1 MLYNKIRINV
11 MKCLLL
17 FIISGFSVL
26 AFSQETEIIKETNI
40 TYFGR
45 EHFLIEG
52 TAIADSLKESPY
64 DRLPISY
71 KEKVREPVWDL
82 SKSSA
87 GITVRF
93 HSNSTSI
100 SLKWTVLNE
109 FDMNHMASTGIKGI
123 DLYTKH
129 NNKWRYVTTA
139 GAYVGLKTYQNK
151 ATPTDSINEYEL
163 IKNMTPE
170 FREYKLFL
178 PLYDGVT
185 KLEIGIDSNGSI
197 KKAMPNSQKPIVFCG
212 TSITQGGCASR
223 PGMAHTNIISR
234 KLDVDCINYGF
245 SGNGRMET
253 PIVELISEIDAS
265 FYVIECLQNM
275 NAEQIKQRV
284 IPLVEIIRKKHPST
298 PIVLVENMMYKTAFL
313 DKTIETE
320 LIQENLALKNEYDE
334 ILEKGFQNVFYIED
348 MPSFG
353 MDNEGTV
360 DGVHLTDLGFLRYAD
375 YLIKNFNGQNLIKT
389 VLNKN

>member
-1 MLYNKIRINV
+1 
-11 MKCLLL
+11 MKCFLL
-17 FIISGFSVL
+17 IVISSFSIL
-26 AFSQETEIIKETNI
+26 SFSQPSETIKTDSTVI
-40 TYFGR
+40 YHGR
-45 EHFLIEG
+45 QHFLIEG
-52 TAIADSLKESPY
+52 TAISDSLKESPY

-82 SKSSA
+82 SKASA

-100 SLKWTVLNE
+100 NLKWTVLNDL
-109 FDMNHMASTGIKGI
+109 DMSHMAATGIKGI
-123 DLYTKH
+123 DLYTKY

-139 GAYVGLKTYQNK
+139 GALVGLKTYQNK
-151 ATPTDSINEYEL
+151 SIPADSINEYEL

-185 KLEIGIDSNGSI
+185 KLEVGIDSAASI
-197 KKAMPNSQKPIVFCG
+197 EKATPSSEKPIVFYG

-253 PIVELISEIDAS
+253 PIVELISEIDAR

-275 NAEQIKQRV
+275 DSEQVKERV
-284 IPLVEIIRKKHPST
+284 KPLVDIIRTNHPHT
-298 PIVLVENMMYKTAFL
+298 PIVLVENMMYTMAFL
-313 DKTIETE
+313 NQTLETRLIE
-320 LIQENLALKNEYDE
+320 ENTALKNEYDK
-334 ILEKGFQNVFYIED
+334 IIKSGTPNIFYIKDNKE
-348 MPSFG
+348 FLV
-353 MDNEGTV
+353 DNEGTV
-360 DGVHLTDLGFLRYAD
+360 DGVHLTDLGFKRYAD
-375 YLIKNFNGQNLIKT
+375 YLIENFKKFKLIRD
-389 VLNKN
+389 

>member
-1 MLYNKIRINV
+1 
-11 MKCLLL
+11 MKYFLL
-17 FIISGFSVL
+17 FIISGLSVL
-26 AFSQETEIIKETNI
+26 TFSQEKESTKDINI
-40 TYFGR
+40 SYFGR

-82 SKSSA
+82 SKASA

-100 SLKWTVLNE
+100 NLKWTVLNDL
-109 FDMNHMASTGIKGI
+109 DMPHMAATGIKGI
-123 DLYTKH
+123 DLYTKY

-139 GAYVGLKTYQNK
+139 GALVGLKTYQNK
-151 ATPTDSINEYEL
+151 SIPADSINEYEL
-163 IKNMTPE
+163 IKNMSPD

-185 KLEIGIDSNGSI
+185 KLEIGIDNNALI
-197 KKAMPNSQKPIVFCG
+197 NKASPNPVKPIVFYG

-253 PIVELISEIDAS
+253 PIVELISEIDAH
-265 FYVIECLQNM
+265 FYVIECMQNM
-275 NAEQIKQRV
+275 NSEQVSERV
-284 IPLVEIIRKKHPST
+284 RPLVDMIRSNHPYT
-298 PIVLVENMMYKTAFL
+298 PIVLVENMMYTTAFL
-313 DKTIETE
+313 DQTIETT
-320 LIQENLALKNEYDE
+320 LIQENEALKNEFDK
-334 ILEKGFQNVFYIED
+334 IIKRGTPNIFYIKD
-348 MPSFG
+348 NKDFLS
-353 MDNEGTV
+353 DNEGTV
-360 DGVHLTDLGFLRYAD
+360 DGVHLTDLGFLRYAE
-375 YLIKNFNGQNLIKT
+375 YLIENFKKNLLIKRI
-389 VLNKN
+389 LH

>member
-1 MLYNKIRINV
+1 
-11 MKCLLL
+11 MKYFLL

-26 AFSQETEIIKETNI
+26 TFSQEKESTKDINI
-40 TYFGR
+40 SYFGR

-82 SKSSA
+82 SKASA

-100 SLKWTVLNE
+100 NLKWTVLNDL
-109 FDMNHMASTGIKGI
+109 DMPHMAATGIKGI
-123 DLYTKH
+123 DLYTKY

-139 GAYVGLKTYQNK
+139 GALVGLKTYQNK
-151 ATPTDSINEYEL
+151 SIPADSINEYEL
-163 IKNMTPE
+163 IKNMSPD

-185 KLEIGIDSNGSI
+185 KLEIGIDNNALI
-197 KKAMPNSQKPIVFCG
+197 NKASPNPVKPIVFYG

-234 KLDVDCINYGF
+234 KLDLDCINYGF
-245 SGNGRMET
+245 SGNGRMEM
-253 PIVELISEIDAS
+253 PIIELISDIDAS

-275 NAEQIKQRV
+275 DSEQVRERV
-284 IPLVEIIRKKHPST
+284 RPLVDMIRTKHPLT
-298 PIVLVENMMYKTAFL
+298 PIVLVENMMYTMAFL
-313 DKTIETE
+313 DQTIKTR
-320 LIQENLALKNEYDE
+320 LIQENAALKNEYDK
-334 ILEKGFQNVFYIED
+334 IIKSGIPNIFYIKD
-348 MPSFG
+348 NKDFLL
-353 MDNEGTV
+353 DNEGTV

-375 YLIKNFNGQNLIKT
+375 YLIENLKKNLLIK
-389 VLNKN
+389 KNTSLK

>member
-1 MLYNKIRINV
+1 MRY
-11 MKCLLL
+11 LLL
-17 FIISGFSVL
+17 FVISGFSIVS
-26 AFSQETEIIKETNI
+26 FSQEKESTKDNNI
-40 TYFGR
+40 SYYGR
-45 EHFLIEG
+45 KHFLIEG

-82 SKSSA
+82 SKASA

-100 SLKWTVLNE
+100 NLKWTVLND
-109 FDMNHMASTGIKGI
+109 FDMPHMAATGIKGI
-123 DLYTKH
+123 DLYTKY

-139 GAYVGLKTYQNK
+139 GALVGQKKYQNNNVPK
-151 ATPTDSINEYEL
+151 DSINEYEL
-163 IKNMTPE
+163 IKNLTPE

-185 KLEIGIDSNGSI
+185 RLEIGIDANATI
-197 KKAMPNSQKPIVFCG
+197 KRAVPNAQKPIVFYG

-234 KLDVDCINYGF
+234 KLDMECINYGF
-245 SGNGRMET
+245 SGNGRMEM
-253 PIVELISEIDAS
+253 PIVEHISEIDAN

-275 NAEQIKQRV
+275 NTEEVKKRV
-284 IPLVEIIRKKHPST
+284 LPLVKIIRKKQPNT
-298 PIVLVENMMYKTAFL
+298 PIVLVENMMYKTAFM

-320 LIQENLALKNEYDE
+320 LIQENLALKNEYDN
-334 ILEKGFQNVFYIED
+334 ILKSGIQNIYYIKDKQHEK
-348 MPSFG
+348 

-375 YLIKNFNGQNLIKT
+375 YLIENFKKNQLVKRI
-389 VLNKN
+389 LH

>member
-1 MLYNKIRINV
+1 
-11 MKCLLL
+11 MKFFLL
-17 FIISGFSVL
+17 IVISSFSIL
-26 AFSQETEIIKETNI
+26 SFSQPSETIKTDSTVI
-40 TYFGR
+40 YHGR
-45 EHFLIEG
+45 QHFLIEG
-52 TAIADSLKESPY
+52 TAISDSLKESPY

-71 KEKVREPVWDL
+71 KEKVREPIWDL
-82 SKSSA
+82 SKASA

-100 SLKWTVLNE
+100 NLKWTVLNDL
-109 FDMNHMASTGIKGI
+109 DMSHMAATGIKGI
-123 DLYTKH
+123 DLYTKY

-139 GAYVGLKTYQNK
+139 GALVGLKTYQNK
-151 ATPTDSINEYEL
+151 SIPADSINEYEL

-185 KLEIGIDSNGSI
+185 KLEVGIDSAASI
-197 KKAMPNSQKPIVFCG
+197 EKATPSSEKPIVFYG

-253 PIVELISEIDAS
+253 PIVELISEIDAR

-275 NAEQIKQRV
+275 DSEQVKERV
-284 IPLVEIIRKKHPST
+284 KPLVDIIRTNHPYT
-298 PIVLVENMMYKTAFL
+298 PIVLVENMMYTMAFL
-313 DKTIETE
+313 NQTLETRLIE
-320 LIQENLALKNEYDE
+320 ENTSLKNEYDK
-334 ILEKGFQNVFYIED
+334 IIKNGTPNIFYIKDNKE
-348 MPSFG
+348 FLV
-353 MDNEGTV
+353 DNEGTV
-360 DGVHLTDLGFLRYAD
+360 DGVHLTDLGFKRYAD
-375 YLIKNFNGQNLIKT
+375 YLIENFKKFKLIRD
-389 VLNKN
+389 

>member
-1 MLYNKIRINV
+1 
-11 MKCLLL
+11 MKYFLL

-26 AFSQETEIIKETNI
+26 TFSQEKEITKDNNI
-40 TYFGR
+40 SYYGR
-45 EHFLIEG
+45 KHFLIEG

-82 SKSSA
+82 SKASA

-100 SLKWTVLNE
+100 GLKWTVLND
-109 FDMNHMASTGIKGI
+109 FDMPHMAATGIKGI
-123 DLYTKH
+123 DLYTKY

-139 GAYVGLKTYQNK
+139 GALVGQKKYQNNNVPK
-151 ATPTDSINEYEL
+151 DSINEYEL
-163 IKNMTPE
+163 IKNLTPE

-185 KLEIGIDSNGSI
+185 RLEIGIDANATI
-197 KKAMPNSQKPIVFCG
+197 KRAVPNAQKPIVFYG

-234 KLDVDCINYGF
+234 KLDMECINYGF
-245 SGNGRMET
+245 SGNGRMEM
-253 PIVELISEIDAS
+253 PIVEHISEIDAN

-275 NAEQIKQRV
+275 NTEEVKKRV
-284 IPLVEIIRKKHPST
+284 LPLVKIIRKKQPNT
-298 PIVLVENMMYKTAFL
+298 PIVLVENMMYKTAFM

-320 LIQENLALKNEYDE
+320 LIQENLALKNEYDN
-334 ILEKGFQNVFYIED
+334 ILKSGIQNIYYIKDKQHEK
-348 MPSFG
+348 

-375 YLIKNFNGQNLIKT
+375 YLIENFKKNQLVKRI
-389 VLNKN
+389 LH

>member
-1 MLYNKIRINV
+1 
-11 MKCLLL
+11 MKYFLLVL
-17 FIISGFSVL
+17 ISSFSVL
-26 AFSQETEIIKETNI
+26 TFSQQTETIITDSTI
-40 TYFGR
+40 IYYGR
-45 EHFLIEG
+45 QHFLIEG
-52 TAIADSLKESPY
+52 TAILDSLKESPY

-82 SKSSA
+82 SKASA

-100 SLKWTVLNE
+100 NLKWTVLND
-109 FDMNHMASTGIKGI
+109 FDMPHMAATGIKGI
-123 DLYTKH
+123 DLYTKY

-139 GAYVGLKTYQNK
+139 GALVGLKTYQNK
-151 ATPTDSINEYEL
+151 SIPADNINEYEL

-185 KLEIGIDSNGSI
+185 KLEVGIDSAASI
-197 KKAMPNSQKPIVFCG
+197 EKASPSTVKPIVFYG

-253 PIVELISEIDAS
+253 PIVELISEIDAR

-275 NAEQIKQRV
+275 NSERV
-284 IPLVEIIRKKHPST
+284 SERVKPLVDIIRTKHPHT
-298 PIVLVENMMYKTAFL
+298 PIVLVENMMYTTAFL
-313 DKTIETE
+313 DHTEETR
-320 LIQENLALKNEYDE
+320 LIQENAALKNEYDK
-334 ILEKGFQNVFYIED
+334 IIKSGTPNIFYIKD
-348 MPSFG
+348 NKDFLV
-353 MDNEGTV
+353 DNEGTV

-375 YLIKNFNGQNLIKT
+375 YLMENFKKFKLIKD
-389 VLNKN
+389 

>member
-1 MLYNKIRINV
+1 
-11 MKCLLL
+11 MKYFLLVL
-17 FIISGFSVL
+17 ISSFSFL
-26 AFSQETEIIKETNI
+26 TFSQQTETIKTDSTII
-40 TYFGR
+40 YHGR
-45 EHFLIEG
+45 QHFLIEG
-52 TAIADSLKESPY
+52 TAILDSLKESPY

-82 SKSSA
+82 SKASA

-100 SLKWTVLNE
+100 NLKWTVLND
-109 FDMNHMASTGIKGI
+109 FDMPHMAASGIKGI
-123 DLYTKH
+123 DLYTKY

-139 GAYVGLKTYQNK
+139 GALVGLKTYQNK
-151 ATPTDSINEYEL
+151 SIPADNINEYEL

-185 KLEIGIDSNGSI
+185 KLEVGIDSTASI
-197 KKAMPNSQKPIVFCG
+197 EKASPSAVKPIVFYG

-234 KLDVDCINYGF
+234 KLEVDCINYGF

-253 PIVELISEIDAS
+253 LIVELISEIDAR

-275 NAEQIKQRV
+275 DSDQVSDRV
-284 IPLVEIIRKKHPST
+284 RPLVDIIRTKHPYT
-298 PIVLVENMMYKTAFL
+298 PIVLVENMMYTMAFL
-313 DKTIETE
+313 DQTVETT
-320 LIQENLALKNEYDE
+320 LIQENAALKNEYDK
-334 ILEKGFQNVFYIED
+334 IIKNGTPNIFYIKD
-348 MPSFG
+348 NKDFLV
-353 MDNEGTV
+353 DNEGTV

-375 YLIKNFNGQNLIKT
+375 YLIENFKKFKLIKD
-389 VLNKN
+389 

>member
-1 MLYNKIRINV
+1 
-11 MKCLLL
+11 MKCFLL
-17 FIISGFSVL
+17 IVISSFSIL
-26 AFSQETEIIKETNI
+26 SFSQPSETITTDSTII
-40 TYFGR
+40 YHGR
-45 EHFLIEG
+45 QHFLIEG
-52 TAIADSLKESPY
+52 TAISDSLKESPY

-82 SKSSA
+82 SKASA

-100 SLKWTVLNE
+100 NLKWTVLNDL
-109 FDMNHMASTGIKGI
+109 DMSHMAATGIKGI
-123 DLYTKH
+123 DLYTKY

-139 GAYVGLKTYQNK
+139 GALVGLKTYQNK
-151 ATPTDSINEYEL
+151 SIPADSINEYEL

-185 KLEIGIDSNGSI
+185 KLEVGIDSAASI
-197 KKAMPNSQKPIVFCG
+197 EKATPSSEKPIVFYG

-253 PIVELISEIDAS
+253 PIVELISEIDAR

-275 NAEQIKQRV
+275 DSEQVKERV
-284 IPLVEIIRKKHPST
+284 KPLVDIIRTNHPHT
-298 PIVLVENMMYKTAFL
+298 PIVLVENMMYTMAFL
-313 DKTIETE
+313 NQTLETRLIE
-320 LIQENLALKNEYDE
+320 ENTALKNEYDE
-334 ILEKGFQNVFYIED
+334 IIKRGTQNIFYIKDNKE
-348 MPSFG
+348 FLV
-353 MDNEGTV
+353 DNEGTV
-360 DGVHLTDLGFLRYAD
+360 DGVHLTDLGFKRYAD
-375 YLIKNFNGQNLIKT
+375 YLIENFKKFKFIKD
-389 VLNKN
+389 

>member
-1 MLYNKIRINV
+1 
-11 MKCLLL
+11 MKYFLLVL
-17 FIISGFSVL
+17 ISSFSVL
-26 AFSQETEIIKETNI
+26 AFSQGIETIKTDSTVI
-40 TYFGR
+40 YYGR

-52 TAIADSLKESPY
+52 TVISDSLKESSY

-82 SKSSA
+82 SKASA

-100 SLKWTVLNE
+100 NLKWTVLNDL
-109 FDMNHMASTGIKGI
+109 DMPHMASTGIKGI
-123 DLYTKH
+123 DLYTKY

-139 GAYVGLKTYQNK
+139 GALVGLKTYQNK
-151 ATPTDSINEYEL
+151 SIPADSINEYEL
-163 IKNMTPE
+163 IKNMSPD

-185 KLEIGIDSNGSI
+185 KLEVGIDSRASI
-197 KKAMPNSQKPIVFCG
+197 EKASPNPVKPIVFYG

-253 PIVELISEIDAS
+253 PIVKLISEIDAH
-265 FYVIECLQNM
+265 FYVIECMQNM
-275 NAEQIKQRV
+275 NSEQVSERV
-284 IPLVEIIRKKHPST
+284 RPLVDMIRTKHPLT
-298 PIVLVENMMYKTAFL
+298 PIVLVENMMYTMAFL
-313 DKTIETE
+313 DQTIKTR
-320 LIQENLALKNEYDE
+320 LIQENAALKNEYDK
-334 ILEKGFQNVFYIED
+334 IIKSGIPNIFYIKD
-348 MPSFG
+348 NKDFLL
-353 MDNEGTV
+353 DNEGTV

-375 YLIKNFNGQNLIKT
+375 YLIENFKKFKLIK
-389 VLNKN
+389 N

>member
-1 MLYNKIRINV
+1 
-11 MKCLLL
+11 MKYFLLVL
-17 FIISGFSVL
+17 ISSFSVL
-26 AFSQETEIIKETNI
+26 AFSQESEITKEMNI

-82 SKSSA
+82 SKASA

-100 SLKWTVLNE
+100 SLKWTVLND
-109 FDMNHMASTGIKGI
+109 FDMPHMAATGIKGI
-123 DLYTKH
+123 DLYTKY

-139 GAYVGLKTYQNK
+139 GALVGLKTYQNK
-151 ATPTDSINEYEL
+151 SISSDNINEYEL

-185 KLEIGIDSNGSI
+185 KLEIGIDNNASI
-197 KKAMPNSQKPIVFCG
+197 KKATPNPLKPIVFYG

-234 KLDVDCINYGF
+234 KLDIDCINYGF
-245 SGNGRMET
+245 SGNGRMEM
-253 PIVELISEIDAS
+253 PIVELISDIDAH

-275 NAEQIKQRV
+275 DSEQVSERV
-284 IPLVEIIRKKHPST
+284 RPLVDVIRTKHPLT
-298 PIVLVENMMYKTAFL
+298 PIFLVENMMYTTAFL
-313 DKTIETE
+313 DQTIETR
-320 LIQENLALKNEYDE
+320 LIQENAALKNEYDK
-334 ILEKGFQNVFYIED
+334 IIKRGTPNIFYIKD
-348 MPSFG
+348 NQDLLV
-353 MDNEGTV
+353 DNEGTV

-375 YLIKNFNGQNLIKT
+375 YLIENFKVQFFK
-389 VLNKN
+389 KK

>member
-1 MLYNKIRINV
+1 
-11 MKCLLL
+11 MKYFLLVL
-17 FIISGFSVL
+17 ISSFSVL
-26 AFSQETEIIKETNI
+26 SFSQQIETIKTDSTVI
-40 TYFGR
+40 YYGR

-82 SKSSA
+82 SKASA

-100 SLKWTVLNE
+100 NLKWTVLNDL
-109 FDMNHMASTGIKGI
+109 DMPHMASTGIKGI
-123 DLYTKH
+123 DLYTKY

-139 GAYVGLKTYQNK
+139 GALVGLKTYKNK
-151 ATPTDSINEYEL
+151 SIPADSINEYEL
-163 IKNMTPE
+163 IKNMSPD

-185 KLEIGIDSNGSI
+185 KLEIGIDNNALI
-197 KKAMPNSQKPIVFCG
+197 NKASPNPVKPIVFYG

-245 SGNGRMET
+245 SGNGRMEM
-253 PIVELISEIDAS
+253 PIVELISDIDAS

-275 NAEQIKQRV
+275 DSEQVRERV
-284 IPLVEIIRKKHPST
+284 RPLVDMIRTKHPLT
-298 PIVLVENMMYKTAFL
+298 PIVLVENMMYTTAFL
-313 DKTIETE
+313 DQTIETT
-320 LIQENLALKNEYDE
+320 LIQENEALKNEFDK
-334 ILEKGFQNVFYIED
+334 IIKRGTPNIFYIKD
-348 MPSFG
+348 NKDFLS
-353 MDNEGTV
+353 DNEGTV

-375 YLIKNFNGQNLIKT
+375 YLIENFKKKLI
-389 VLNKN
+389 N

>member
-1 MLYNKIRINV
+1 
-11 MKCLLL
+11 MKCFLLVL
-17 FIISGFSVL
+17 ISSFSVL
-26 AFSQETEIIKETNI
+26 TFSQQTETIITDSTI
-40 TYFGR
+40 IYYGR
-45 EHFLIEG
+45 QHFLIEG
-52 TAIADSLKESPY
+52 TAILDSLKESPY

-82 SKSSA
+82 SKASA

-100 SLKWTVLNE
+100 NLKWTVLND
-109 FDMNHMASTGIKGI
+109 FDMPHMAATGIKGI
-123 DLYTKH
+123 DLYTKY

-139 GAYVGLKTYQNK
+139 GALVGLKTYQNK
-151 ATPTDSINEYEL
+151 SIPADSINEYEL

-185 KLEIGIDSNGSI
+185 KLEIGIDNNASI
-197 KKAMPNSQKPIVFCG
+197 KKATPNPLKPIVFYG

-234 KLDVDCINYGF
+234 KLDIDCINYGF
-245 SGNGRMET
+245 SGNGRMEM
-253 PIVELISEIDAS
+253 PIVELISEIDAR

-275 NAEQIKQRV
+275 DSEQVSERV
-284 IPLVEIIRKKHPST
+284 KPLVDIIRTKHPHT
-298 PIVLVENMMYKTAFL
+298 PIVLVENMMYTMAFL
-313 DKTIETE
+313 DQTQETR
-320 LIQENLALKNEYDE
+320 LIQENAALKNEYDK
-334 ILEKGFQNVFYIED
+334 IIKSGTPNIFYIKD
-348 MPSFG
+348 NKDFLV
-353 MDNEGTV
+353 DNEGTV

-375 YLIKNFNGQNLIKT
+375 YLMENFKKFKLIKD
-389 VLNKN
+389 

>member
-1 MLYNKIRINV
+1 
-11 MKCLLL
+11 MKYFLLVL
-17 FIISGFSVL
+17 ISSFSVL
-26 AFSQETEIIKETNI
+26 AFSQEIETIKTDSAVI
-40 TYFGR
+40 YYGID
-45 EHFLIEG
+45 HFLIEG

-82 SKSSA
+82 SKASA

-100 SLKWTVLNE
+100 NLKWTVLNDL
-109 FDMNHMASTGIKGI
+109 DMPHMAATGIKGI
-123 DLYTKH
+123 DLYTKY

-139 GAYVGLKTYQNK
+139 GALVGLKTYQNK
-151 ATPTDSINEYEL
+151 SIPADSINEYEL
-163 IKNMTPE
+163 IKNMSSD

-185 KLEIGIDSNGSI
+185 KLEVGIDSTASI
-197 KKAMPNSQKPIVFCG
+197 EKASPSAVKPIVFYG

-253 PIVELISEIDAS
+253 PIVELISEIDAH
-265 FYVIECLQNM
+265 FYVIECMQNM
-275 NAEQIKQRV
+275 NSEQVSERV
-284 IPLVEIIRKKHPST
+284 RPLVDMIRSNHPYT
-298 PIVLVENMMYKTAFL
+298 PIVLVENMMYTMAFL
-313 DKTIETE
+313 DQTIKTR
-320 LIQENLALKNEYDE
+320 LIQENAALKNEYDK
-334 ILEKGFQNVFYIED
+334 IIKSGIPNIFYIKD
-348 MPSFG
+348 NKDFLL
-353 MDNEGTV
+353 DNEGTV

-375 YLIKNFNGQNLIKT
+375 YLIENFKKNLLIK
-389 VLNKN
+389 KNTSLK

>member
-1 MLYNKIRINV
+1 
-11 MKCLLL
+11 MKCFLLVV
-17 FIISGFSVL
+17 ISSL
-26 AFSQETEIIKETNI
+26 SILSFSQPSEMIKTDSTII
-40 TYFGR
+40 YHGGQ
-45 EHFLIEG
+45 HFLIEG
-52 TAIADSLKESPY
+52 TAISDSLKESPY

-71 KEKVREPVWDL
+71 KEKVRDPVWDL
-82 SKSSA
+82 SKASA

-100 SLKWTVLNE
+100 NLKWTVLNDL
-109 FDMNHMASTGIKGI
+109 DMSHMAATGIKGI
-123 DLYTKH
+123 DLYTKY

-139 GAYVGLKTYQNK
+139 GALVGLKAYQNK
-151 ATPTDSINEYEL
+151 SILADSINEYEL

-185 KLEIGIDSNGSI
+185 KLEVGIDSAASI
-197 KKAMPNSQKPIVFCG
+197 EKATPTTEKPIVFYG

-253 PIVELISEIDAS
+253 PIVELISEIDAR

-275 NAEQIKQRV
+275 DSEQVKKRV
-284 IPLVEIIRKKHPST
+284 TPLVEIIRNKNSDT
-298 PIVLVENMMYKTAFL
+298 PIIFVENMMYKTAFL
-313 DKTIETE
+313 DKTIEAE
-320 LIQENLALKNEYDE
+320 LINENLALKNEFE
-334 ILEKGFQNVFYIED
+334 NILKNGFQNIYYIKD
-348 MPSFG
+348 MKIDDL
-353 MDNEGTV
+353 DNEGTV
-360 DGVHLTDLGFLRYAD
+360 DGVHLTDLGFLRSAD
-375 YLIKNFNGQNLIKT
+375 YLIENFKKFKLI
-389 VLNKN
+389 ND

>member
-1 MLYNKIRINV
+1 
-11 MKCLLL
+11 MKYFLLVL
-17 FIISGFSVL
+17 ISSFSVL
-26 AFSQETEIIKETNI
+26 TFSQQTETIITDSTI
-40 TYFGR
+40 IYYGR
-45 EHFLIEG
+45 QHFLIEG
-52 TAIADSLKESPY
+52 TAILDSLKESPY

-82 SKSSA
+82 SKASA

-93 HSNSTSI
+93 HSNSTTI
-100 SLKWTVLNE
+100 NLKWTVLNDL
-109 FDMNHMASTGIKGI
+109 DMSHMAATGIKGI
-123 DLYTKH
+123 DLYTKY

-139 GAYVGLKTYQNK
+139 GALVGLKTYQNK
-151 ATPTDSINEYEL
+151 SIPADSINEYEL

-185 KLEIGIDSNGSI
+185 KLEVGIDSTASI
-197 KKAMPNSQKPIVFCG
+197 EKASPSVIKPIVFYG

-253 PIVELISEIDAS
+253 PIVELISEIDAR

-275 NAEQIKQRV
+275 DSEQVSERV
-284 IPLVEIIRKKHPST
+284 KPLVDIIRTKHPHT
-298 PIVLVENMMYKTAFL
+298 PIVLVENMMYTMAFL
-313 DKTIETE
+313 DQTQETR
-320 LIQENLALKNEYDE
+320 LIQENAALKNEYDK
-334 ILEKGFQNVFYIED
+334 IIKSGTPNIFYIKD
-348 MPSFG
+348 NKDFLV
-353 MDNEGTV
+353 DNEGTV

-375 YLIKNFNGQNLIKT
+375 YLMENFKKFKLIKD
-389 VLNKN
+389 

>member
-1 MLYNKIRINV
+1 
-11 MKCLLL
+11 MKYFLLVL
-17 FIISGFSVL
+17 ISSFSVL
-26 AFSQETEIIKETNI
+26 AFSQQIETIKTDSTVI
-40 TYFGR
+40 YYGR

-82 SKSSA
+82 SKASA

-100 SLKWTVLNE
+100 NLKWTVLNDL
-109 FDMNHMASTGIKGI
+109 DMPHMASTGIKGI
-123 DLYTKH
+123 DLYTKY

-139 GAYVGLKTYQNK
+139 GALVGLKTYQNK
-151 ATPTDSINEYEL
+151 SIPADSINEYEL
-163 IKNMTPE
+163 IKNMSPD

-185 KLEIGIDSNGSI
+185 KLEIGIDNNALI
-197 KKAMPNSQKPIVFCG
+197 NKASPNPVKPIVFYG

-245 SGNGRMET
+245 SGNGRMEM
-253 PIVELISEIDAS
+253 PIVELISDIDAS

-275 NAEQIKQRV
+275 DSEQVRERV
-284 IPLVEIIRKKHPST
+284 RPLVDMIRTKHPLT
-298 PIVLVENMMYKTAFL
+298 PIVLVENMMYTTAFL
-313 DKTIETE
+313 DQTIETT
-320 LIQENLALKNEYDE
+320 LIQENEALKNEFDK
-334 ILEKGFQNVFYIED
+334 IIKRGTPNIFYIKD
-348 MPSFG
+348 NKDFLS
-353 MDNEGTV
+353 DNEGTV

-375 YLIKNFNGQNLIKT
+375 YLIENFKKKLI
-389 VLNKN
+389 N

>member
-1 MLYNKIRINV
+1 
-11 MKCLLL
+11 MKFFLL
-17 FIISGFSVL
+17 IVISSFSIL
-26 AFSQETEIIKETNI
+26 SFSQPSETIKTDSTVI
-40 TYFGR
+40 YHGR
-45 EHFLIEG
+45 QHFLIEG
-52 TAIADSLKESPY
+52 TAISDSLKESPY

-82 SKSSA
+82 SKASA

-100 SLKWTVLNE
+100 NLKWTVLNDL
-109 FDMNHMASTGIKGI
+109 DMSHMAATGIKGI
-123 DLYTKH
+123 DLYTKY

-139 GAYVGLKTYQNK
+139 GALVGLKTYQNK
-151 ATPTDSINEYEL
+151 SIPADSINEYEL

-185 KLEIGIDSNGSI
+185 KLEVGIDSAASI
-197 KKAMPNSQKPIVFCG
+197 EKATPSSEKPIVFYG

-253 PIVELISEIDAS
+253 TIVELISEIDAR

-275 NAEQIKQRV
+275 DSEQVKERV
-284 IPLVEIIRKKHPST
+284 KPLVDIIRTNHPHT
-298 PIVLVENMMYKTAFL
+298 PIVLVENMMYTMAFL
-313 DKTIETE
+313 NQTLETRLIE
-320 LIQENLALKNEYDE
+320 ENTALKNEYDK
-334 ILEKGFQNVFYIED
+334 IIKSGTPNIFYIKDNKE
-348 MPSFG
+348 FLV
-353 MDNEGTV
+353 DNEGTV
-360 DGVHLTDLGFLRYAD
+360 DGVHLTDLGFKRYAD
-375 YLIKNFNGQNLIKT
+375 YLIENFKKFKLIRD
-389 VLNKN
+389 

>member
-1 MLYNKIRINV
+1 
-11 MKCLLL
+11 MKYFLL

-26 AFSQETEIIKETNI
+26 TFSQEKESTKDINI
-40 TYFGR
+40 SYFGR

-82 SKSSA
+82 SKASA

-100 SLKWTVLNE
+100 NLKWTVLNDL
-109 FDMNHMASTGIKGI
+109 DMPHMAATGIKGI
-123 DLYTKH
+123 DLYTKY

-139 GAYVGLKTYQNK
+139 GALVGLKTYQNK
-151 ATPTDSINEYEL
+151 SIPADSINEYEL
-163 IKNMTPE
+163 IKNMSPD

-185 KLEIGIDSNGSI
+185 KLEIGIDNNALI
-197 KKAMPNSQKPIVFCG
+197 NKASPNPVKPIVFYG

-245 SGNGRMET
+245 SGNGRMEM
-253 PIVELISEIDAS
+253 PIVVLISDIDAS

-275 NAEQIKQRV
+275 DSEQVRERV
-284 IPLVEIIRKKHPST
+284 RPLVDMIRTKHPLT
-298 PIVLVENMMYKTAFL
+298 PIVLVENMMYTTAFL
-313 DKTIETE
+313 DQTIETT
-320 LIQENLALKNEYDE
+320 LIQENEALKNEFDK
-334 ILEKGFQNVFYIED
+334 IIKRGTPNIFYIKD
-348 MPSFG
+348 NKDFLS
-353 MDNEGTV
+353 DNEGTV

-375 YLIKNFNGQNLIKT
+375 YLIENFKKKLI
-389 VLNKN
+389 N

>member
-1 MLYNKIRINV
+1 
-11 MKCLLL
+11 MKYFLLVL
-17 FIISGFSVL
+17 ISSFSVL
-26 AFSQETEIIKETNI
+26 TFSQQTETIITDSTI
-40 TYFGR
+40 IYYGR
-45 EHFLIEG
+45 QHFLIEG
-52 TAIADSLKESPY
+52 TAILDSLKESPY

-82 SKSSA
+82 SKASA

-100 SLKWTVLNE
+100 NLKWTVLND
-109 FDMNHMASTGIKGI
+109 FDMPHMAATGIKGI
-123 DLYTKH
+123 DLYTKY

-139 GAYVGLKTYQNK
+139 GALVGLKTYQNK
-151 ATPTDSINEYEL
+151 SIPADNINEYEL

-185 KLEIGIDSNGSI
+185 KLEVGIDSTASI
-197 KKAMPNSQKPIVFCG
+197 EKASPSTVKPIVFYG

-223 PGMAHTNIISR
+223 PGMANTNIISR

-253 PIVELISEIDAS
+253 PIVELISEIDAR

-275 NAEQIKQRV
+275 DSERV
-284 IPLVEIIRKKHPST
+284 SERVKPLVDIIRTKHPHT
-298 PIVLVENMMYKTAFL
+298 PIVLVENMMYTTAFL
-313 DKTIETE
+313 DHTEETR
-320 LIQENLALKNEYDE
+320 LIQENAALKNEYDK
-334 ILEKGFQNVFYIED
+334 IIKSGTPNIFYIKD
-348 MPSFG
+348 NKDFLV
-353 MDNEGTV
+353 DNEGTV

-375 YLIKNFNGQNLIKT
+375 YLMENFKKFKLIKD
-389 VLNKN
+389 

>member
-1 MLYNKIRINV
+1 
-11 MKCLLL
+11 MKYFLL

-26 AFSQETEIIKETNI
+26 TFSQEKESTKDINI
-40 TYFGR
+40 SYFGR

-82 SKSSA
+82 SKASA

-100 SLKWTVLNE
+100 NLKWTVLNDL
-109 FDMNHMASTGIKGI
+109 DMPHMAATGIKGI
-123 DLYTKH
+123 DLYTKY

-139 GAYVGLKTYQNK
+139 GALVGLKTYQNK
-151 ATPTDSINEYEL
+151 SIPADSINEYEL
-163 IKNMTPE
+163 IKNMSPD

-185 KLEIGIDSNGSI
+185 KLEIGIDNNALI
-197 KKAMPNSQKPIVFCG
+197 NKASPNPVKPIVFYG

-253 PIVELISEIDAS
+253 PIVELISEIDAR

-275 NAEQIKQRV
+275 DSQQINERV
-284 IPLVEIIRKKHPST
+284 RPLVDMIRTKHPLT
-298 PIVLVENMMYKTAFL
+298 PIVLVENMMYTTAFL
-313 DKTIETE
+313 DQTIETR
-320 LIQENLALKNEYDE
+320 LIQENAALKNEYDK
-334 ILEKGFQNVFYIED
+334 ILKSGLQNIFYIKD
-348 MPSFG
+348 NQDLLL
-353 MDNEGTV
+353 DNEGTV
-360 DGVHLTDLGFLRYAD
+360 DGIHLTDLGFLRYSD
-375 YLIKNFNGQNLIKT
+375 YLLENFKNYKLIK
-389 VLNKN
+389 

>member
-1 MLYNKIRINV
+1 
-11 MKCLLL
+11 MKYFLL
-17 FIISGFSVL
+17 FIIISGFSVL
-26 AFSQETEIIKETNI
+26 TFSQEIETIKTDSKVI
-40 TYFGR
+40 YYGR

-82 SKSSA
+82 SKASA

-100 SLKWTVLNE
+100 NLKWTVLND
-109 FDMNHMASTGIKGI
+109 FDMPHMAATGIKGI
-123 DLYTKH
+123 DLYTKY

-139 GAYVGLKTYQNK
+139 GALVGLKTYQNK
-151 ATPTDSINEYEL
+151 SIPVDSINEYEL
-163 IKNMTPE
+163 IKNMSPD
-170 FREYKLFL
+170 FKEYKLFL

-185 KLEIGIDSNGSI
+185 KLEIGIDNNASI
-197 KKAMPNSQKPIVFCG
+197 KKATPNPLKPIVFYG

-245 SGNGRMET
+245 SGNGRMEM
-253 PIVELISEIDAS
+253 PIVELISDIDAH

-275 NAEQIKQRV
+275 DSEQVSERV
-284 IPLVEIIRKKHPST
+284 KPLVDMIRTNHPFT
-298 PIVLVENMMYKTAFL
+298 PIVLVENMMYTMAFL
-313 DKTIETE
+313 DQTIKTR
-320 LIQENLALKNEYDE
+320 LIQENAALKNEYDK
-334 ILEKGFQNVFYIED
+334 IIKSGIPNIFYIKD
-348 MPSFG
+348 NKDFLL
-353 MDNEGTV
+353 DNEGTV
-360 DGVHLTDLGFLRYAD
+360 DGVHLTDLGFLRYAE
-375 YLIKNFNGQNLIKT
+375 YLIENFKKNLLIK
-389 VLNKN
+389 KNTSLK

>member
-1 MLYNKIRINV
+1 
-11 MKCLLL
+11 MKYFLLVL
-17 FIISGFSVL
+17 ISSFSVL
-26 AFSQETEIIKETNI
+26 TFSQQTETIITDSTI
-40 TYFGR
+40 IYYGR
-45 EHFLIEG
+45 QHFLIEG
-52 TAIADSLKESPY
+52 TAILDSLKESPY

-82 SKSSA
+82 SKASA

-100 SLKWTVLNE
+100 NLKWTVLND
-109 FDMNHMASTGIKGI
+109 FDMPHMAATGIKGI
-123 DLYTKH
+123 DLYTKY

-139 GAYVGLKTYQNK
+139 GALVGLKTYQNK
-151 ATPTDSINEYEL
+151 SIPADNINEYEL

-185 KLEIGIDSNGSI
+185 KLEVGIDSVASI
-197 KKAMPNSQKPIVFCG
+197 EKATPSAVKPIVFYG

-253 PIVELISEIDAS
+253 PIVELISEIDAR

-275 NAEQIKQRV
+275 DSEQVSERV
-284 IPLVEIIRKKHPST
+284 KPLVDIIRTKHPHT
-298 PIVLVENMMYKTAFL
+298 PIVLVENMMYTTAFL
-313 DKTIETE
+313 DHTEETR
-320 LIQENLALKNEYDE
+320 LIQENAALKNEYDK
-334 ILEKGFQNVFYIED
+334 IIKSGTPNIFYIKD
-348 MPSFG
+348 NKDFLL
-353 MDNEGTV
+353 DNEGTV

-375 YLIKNFNGQNLIKT
+375 YLMENFKKFKLIKD
-389 VLNKN
+389 

>member
-1 MLYNKIRINV
+1 
-11 MKCLLL
+11 MKYFLLVL
-17 FIISGFSVL
+17 ISSFSVL
-26 AFSQETEIIKETNI
+26 TFSQQTETIITDSTI
-40 TYFGR
+40 IYYGR
-45 EHFLIEG
+45 QYFLIEG
-52 TAIADSLKESPY
+52 TTILDSLKESPY

-82 SKSSA
+82 SKASA

-100 SLKWTVLNE
+100 NLKWTVLND
-109 FDMNHMASTGIKGI
+109 FDMPHMAATGIKGI
-123 DLYTKH
+123 DLYTKY

-139 GAYVGLKTYQNK
+139 GALVGLKTYQNK
-151 ATPTDSINEYEL
+151 SIPADNINEYEL

-185 KLEIGIDSNGSI
+185 KLEVGIDSTASI
-197 KKAMPNSQKPIVFCG
+197 EKASPSTVKPIVFYG

-234 KLDVDCINYGF
+234 TLDVDCINYGF

-253 PIVELISEIDAS
+253 PIVELISEIDAR

-275 NAEQIKQRV
+275 DSERV
-284 IPLVEIIRKKHPST
+284 SERVKPLVDIIRTKHPHT
-298 PIVLVENMMYKTAFL
+298 PIVLVENMMYTTAFL
-313 DKTIETE
+313 DHTEETR
-320 LIQENLALKNEYDE
+320 LIQENAALKNEYDK
-334 ILEKGFQNVFYIED
+334 IIKSGTPNIFYIKD
-348 MPSFG
+348 NKDFLV
-353 MDNEGTV
+353 DNEGTV

-375 YLIKNFNGQNLIKT
+375 YLMENFKKFKLIKD
-389 VLNKN
+389 

>member
-1 MLYNKIRINV
+1 
-11 MKCLLL
+11 MKYFLLVL
-17 FIISGFSVL
+17 ISSFSVL
-26 AFSQETEIIKETNI
+26 SFSQQIETIKTDSTVI
-40 TYFGR
+40 YYGR

-82 SKSSA
+82 SKASA

-100 SLKWTVLNE
+100 NLKWTVLNDL
-109 FDMNHMASTGIKGI
+109 DMPHMAATGIKGI
-123 DLYTKH
+123 DLYTKY

-139 GAYVGLKTYQNK
+139 GALVGLKTYQNK
-151 ATPTDSINEYEL
+151 SIPADSINEYEL
-163 IKNMTPE
+163 IKNMSPD

-185 KLEIGIDSNGSI
+185 KLEIGIDNNALI
-197 KKAMPNSQKPIVFCG
+197 NKASPNPVKPIVFYG

-245 SGNGRMET
+245 SGNGRMEM
-253 PIVELISEIDAS
+253 PIVELISDIDAS

-275 NAEQIKQRV
+275 DSEQVRERV
-284 IPLVEIIRKKHPST
+284 RPLVDMIRTKHPLT
-298 PIVLVENMMYKTAFL
+298 PIVLVENMMYTTAFL
-313 DKTIETE
+313 DQTIETT
-320 LIQENLALKNEYDE
+320 LIQENEALKNEFDK
-334 ILEKGFQNVFYIED
+334 IIKRGTPNIFYIKD
-348 MPSFG
+348 NKDFLS
-353 MDNEGTV
+353 DNEGTV

-375 YLIKNFNGQNLIKT
+375 YLIENFKKKLI
-389 VLNKN
+389 N

>member
-1 MLYNKIRINV
+1 
-11 MKCLLL
+11 MKNLLL
-17 FIISGFSVL
+17 FILSGFSVL
-26 AFSQETEIIKETNI
+26 VFSQEKEITKDNNI
-40 TYFGR
+40 SFYGR

-82 SKSSA
+82 SKASA

-93 HSNSTSI
+93 HTNSTSI
-100 SLKWTVLNE
+100 SLKWTVLND
-109 FDMNHMASTGIKGI
+109 FDMPHMAATGIKGI
-123 DLYTKH
+123 DVYTKY

-139 GAYVGLKTYQNK
+139 GAIIGQNKYQNK
-151 ATPTDSINEYEL
+151 DIPTDSINEYDL
-163 IKNMTPE
+163 IKNLTPE

-185 KLEIGIDSNGSI
+185 KLEIGIDSIASI
-197 KKAMPNSQKPIVFCG
+197 KKAFPNSTKPIVFYG

-234 KLDVDCINYGF
+234 KLDIECINYGF
-245 SGNGRMET
+245 SGNGRMEM
-253 PIVELISEIDAS
+253 PIIDHISEIDAN

-275 NAEQIKQRV
+275 NTEQVKERV
-284 IPLVEIIRKKHPST
+284 LPLVKTIRKKHPNT
-298 PIVLVENMMYKTAFL
+298 PIVLVENMMYKNAFM

-320 LIQENLALKNEYDE
+320 LIQENLALKNEYDN
-334 ILEKGFQNVFYIED
+334 ILKSGIQNVYYIKD
-348 MPSFG
+348 KQHDK

-375 YLIKNFNGQNLIKT
+375 YLIENFKKNSLIKGI
-389 VLNKN
+389 LH

>member
-1 MLYNKIRINV
+1 
-11 MKCLLL
+11 MKCFLLVV
-17 FIISGFSVL
+17 ISSFSIL
-26 AFSQETEIIKETNI
+26 SFSQPSEMIKTDSTTI
-40 TYFGR
+40 YYGR
-45 EHFLIEG
+45 QHFLIEG
-52 TAIADSLKESPY
+52 TAISDSLKESPY

-82 SKSSA
+82 SKASA

-100 SLKWTVLNE
+100 NLKWTVLNDL
-109 FDMNHMASTGIKGI
+109 DMSHMAATGIKGI
-123 DLYTKH
+123 DLYTKY

-139 GAYVGLKTYQNK
+139 GALVGLKTYQNK
-151 ATPTDSINEYEL
+151 SIPADSINEYEL

-185 KLEIGIDSNGSI
+185 KLEVGIDSAASI
-197 KKAMPNSQKPIVFCG
+197 EKATPSSEKPIVFYG

-253 PIVELISEIDAS
+253 PIVELISEIDAR

-275 NAEQIKQRV
+275 DSEQVKERV
-284 IPLVEIIRKKHPST
+284 KPLVDIIRTNHPHT
-298 PIVLVENMMYKTAFL
+298 PIVLVENMMYTMAFL
-313 DKTIETE
+313 NQTLETRLIE
-320 LIQENLALKNEYDE
+320 ENTALKNEYDK
-334 ILEKGFQNVFYIED
+334 IIKSGTPNIFYIKDNKE
-348 MPSFG
+348 FLV
-353 MDNEGTV
+353 DNEGTV
-360 DGVHLTDLGFLRYAD
+360 DGVHLTDLGFIRYAD
-375 YLIKNFNGQNLIKT
+375 YLIENFKKFNLIID
-389 VLNKN
+389 

>member
-1 MLYNKIRINV
+1 
-11 MKCLLL
+11 MKYFLLVL
-17 FIISGFSVL
+17 ISSFSVL
-26 AFSQETEIIKETNI
+26 TFSQQTETIITDSTI
-40 TYFGR
+40 IYYGR
-45 EHFLIEG
+45 QHFLIEG
-52 TAIADSLKESPY
+52 TAILDSLKESPY

-82 SKSSA
+82 SKASA

-100 SLKWTVLNE
+100 NLKWTVLNDL
-109 FDMNHMASTGIKGI
+109 DMSHMAATGIKGI
-123 DLYTKH
+123 DLYTKY

-139 GAYVGLKTYQNK
+139 GALVGLKTYQNK
-151 ATPTDSINEYEL
+151 SIPADNINEYEL

-185 KLEIGIDSNGSI
+185 KLEVGIDSTASI
-197 KKAMPNSQKPIVFCG
+197 EKASPSTVKPIVFYG

-253 PIVELISEIDAS
+253 PIVELISEIDAR

-275 NAEQIKQRV
+275 DSERV
-284 IPLVEIIRKKHPST
+284 SERVKPLVDIIRTKHPHT
-298 PIVLVENMMYKTAFL
+298 PIVLVENMMYTTAFL
-313 DKTIETE
+313 DHTEETR
-320 LIQENLALKNEYDE
+320 LIQENAALKNEYDK
-334 ILEKGFQNVFYIED
+334 IIKSGTPNIFYIKD
-348 MPSFG
+348 NKDFLV
-353 MDNEGTV
+353 DNEGTV

-375 YLIKNFNGQNLIKT
+375 YLMENFKKFKLIKD
-389 VLNKN
+389 

>member
-1 MLYNKIRINV
+1 
-11 MKCLLL
+11 MKCFLL
-17 FIISGFSVL
+17 IVISSFSIL
-26 AFSQETEIIKETNI
+26 SFSQPSETITTDSTII
-40 TYFGR
+40 YHGR
-45 EHFLIEG
+45 QHFLIEG
-52 TAIADSLKESPY
+52 TAISDSLKESPY

-82 SKSSA
+82 SKASA

-93 HSNSTSI
+93 YSNSTSI
-100 SLKWTVLNE
+100 NLKWTVLNDL
-109 FDMNHMASTGIKGI
+109 DMSHMAATGIKGI
-123 DLYTKH
+123 DLYTKY

-139 GAYVGLKTYQNK
+139 GALVGLKTYQNK
-151 ATPTDSINEYEL
+151 SIPADSINEYEL

-185 KLEIGIDSNGSI
+185 KLEVGIDSAASI
-197 KKAMPNSQKPIVFCG
+197 EKATPSSEKPIVFYG

-253 PIVELISEIDAS
+253 TIVELISEIDAR

-275 NAEQIKQRV
+275 DSEQVKERV
-284 IPLVEIIRKKHPST
+284 KPLVDIIRTNHPHT
-298 PIVLVENMMYKTAFL
+298 PIVLVENMMYTMAFL
-313 DKTIETE
+313 NQTLETRLIE
-320 LIQENLALKNEYDE
+320 ENTALKNEYDK
-334 ILEKGFQNVFYIED
+334 IIKSGTPNIFYIKDNKE
-348 MPSFG
+348 FLV
-353 MDNEGTV
+353 DNEGTV
-360 DGVHLTDLGFLRYAD
+360 DGVHLTDLGFKRYAD
-375 YLIKNFNGQNLIKT
+375 YLIENFKKFKLIRD
-389 VLNKN
+389 